1 MNRQTVIAL
10 GVALV
15 LGLLAVYLANTF
27 LLASE
32 RNQQQS
38 GTTRVAVAAVPLA
51 YGVEL
56 TPDKVRFAQ
65 FPNSSIPAGSF
76 TSASE
81 LMPAGQRRIAL
92 MNIAANEPILASK
105 VTGAGQNA
113 SIAALLPDGMRAA
126 TVRVD
131 DVSGVAGF
139 IQPNDSVD
147 VLITRQLTGPNA
159 RQITDLLLQNT
170 KVLAID
176 QKAQNPDGSPVVAR
190 STTLQVTPLD
200 AQKLALAQQ
209 AGTLNLVLRK
219 PGAEQDSPYTSTVSN
234 EDLRQGTYARRPS
247 PLSSAT
253 AAPRVQR
260 TAAPRRV
267 VRRTAQSAPQSPS
280 TRNVEVVRGTEGNSY
295 DVGEYGS

>member
-1 MNRQTVIAL
+1 MIAL

-32 RNQQQS
+32 ANEQQR

-56 TPDKVRFAQ
+56 TPDKVRFAPY
-65 FPNSSIPAGSF
+65 PNSSIPAGSF
-76 TSASE
+76 TSAAE
-81 LMPAGQRRIAL
+81 LMPKGQKRIAL
-92 MNIAANEPILASK
+92 MNIAANEPILATK

-147 VLITRQLTGPNA
+147 VLITRQVQGQNGG

-190 STTLQVTPLD
+190 SATLQVDPLG

-219 PGAEQDSPYTSTVSN
+219 PGAQEDSPYTSTVSL
-234 EDLRQGTYARRPS
+234 EDLRQGAYGRRPS
-247 PLSSAT
+247 PLVNRT

-260 TAAPRRV
+260 QTAQRRV
-267 VRRTAQSAPQSPS
+267 VRRSAPAAPPEPT
-280 TRNVEVVRGTEGNSY
+280 TRNVEVVRGTTGNSY